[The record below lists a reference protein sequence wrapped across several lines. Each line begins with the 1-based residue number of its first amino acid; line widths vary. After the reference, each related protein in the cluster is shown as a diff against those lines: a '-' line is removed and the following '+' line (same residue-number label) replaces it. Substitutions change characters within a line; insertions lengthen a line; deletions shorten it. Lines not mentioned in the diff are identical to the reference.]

1 MLQSPL
7 YIDIKCTT
15 VGSPR
20 AKSLGFRS
28 RLTPRRAAGGFE
40 GCLGHEGCKYGL
52 RNERLSQCEVLRELQ
67 VGRETE
73 QRLLQEPGKVEAGA
87 ARGVRDARRMDVSL
101 PAQGWRGEMRCPGTC
116 FALHHLVPTWGR
128 EHCVLDEIPWGE
140 HGLQLLSRW
149 AHRKMP
155 PWFFFFPPCKGAT
168 CRLRE
173 GVAQSGA
180 ASKFRCRARH

>member
-40 GCLGHEGCKYGL
+40 GCLGHEGCEYGL

-87 ARGVRDARRMDVSL
+87 ARGVRCPEDGCVPPSPGLEGRDA
-101 PAQGWRGEMRCPGTC
+101 
-116 FALHHLVPTWGR
+116 VPR
-128 EHCVLDEIPWGE
+128 D
-140 HGLQLLSRW
+140 LLRSPSPC
-149 AHRKMP
+149 AHVG
-155 PWFFFFPPCKGAT
+155 KGAL
-168 CRLRE
+168 CA
-173 GVAQSGA
+173 G
-180 ASKFRCRARH
+180 

>member
-28 RLTPRRAAGGFE
+28 RLTPRRVAGGFE
-40 GCLGHEGCKYGL
+40 GSLGHEGCKYGL
-52 RNERLSQCEVLRELQ
+52 RNERLSQCGVPRELQ

-87 ARGVRDARRMDVSL
+87 AKGVRWMCPPSPGLEGGDA
-101 PAQGWRGEMRCPGTC
+101 
-116 FALHHLVPTWGR
+116 VPR
-128 EHCVLDEIPWGE
+128 D
-140 HGLQLLSRW
+140 LLRSPSPC
-149 AHRKMP
+149 AHVG
-155 PWFFFFPPCKGAT
+155 KGAL
-168 CRLRE
+168 CA
-173 GVAQSGA
+173 G
-180 ASKFRCRARH
+180 